1 MPRLT
6 ITLSDERHMALKAAA
21 ARSQKTI
28 GSIIEESLELYGIK
42 TADHAAELVAKAR
55 RNACMED
62 DMAMELVGLEVESVR
77 QNP

>member
-42 TADHAAELVAKAR
+42 TADHA
-55 RNACMED
+55 
-62 DMAMELVGLEVESVR
+62 
-77 QNP
+77 